1 MRARVLQ
8 RFGLVATAGGGER
21 PCGWLLARKL
31 AGPASLRPREG
42 NKEQRCGAQ
51 KHPIFGGR

>member
-21 PCGWLLARKL
+21 PGGWLARKV
-31 AGPASLRPREG
+31 AGSASLRPCER

-51 KHPIFGGR
+51 KHPVFGGR